1 MPSRTRA
8 SSDVEVQS
16 LATEEIGPE
25 TADIPD
31 SPDDGVYEIPSVSKR
46 ELQEDSLDLELTPVK
61 FSVYSVSLPNTEL
74 SFGGDLAGQQ
84 CRVVFKCNNANA
96 TTTREHASLVAE
108 QLATDVLICFVKI
121 YMRPCC

>member
-1 MPSRTRA
+1 MFDRDPGVPPAVPSRTRA

-31 SPDDGVYEIPSVSKR
+31 SPDDGVCELPSVSKR
-46 ELQEDSLDLELTPVK
+46 EQQEDGLDLELTPVK

-84 CRVVFKCNNANA
+84 CRVVFKGNNANA
-96 TTTREHASLVAE
+96 TTTREHAS
-108 QLATDVLICFVKI
+108 
-121 YMRPCC
+121 